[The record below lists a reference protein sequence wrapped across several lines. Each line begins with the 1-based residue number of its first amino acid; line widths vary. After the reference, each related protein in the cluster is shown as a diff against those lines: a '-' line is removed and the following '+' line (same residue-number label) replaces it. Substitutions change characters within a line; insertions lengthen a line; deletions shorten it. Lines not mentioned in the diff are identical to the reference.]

1 MTTADQDGWDGPDPA
16 RLYVITR
23 GRSGPAG
30 PGVFDLVTLIV
41 SRAEPTPTMQPEHA
55 AILRL
60 CRAPLSVA
68 EVSAYLELPTSV
80 VTVLLA
86 DLLDDG
92 RIEAR
97 AAVPKAELPERAL
110 LEAVI
115 HGLQRL

>member
-1 MTTADQDGWDGPDPA
+1 MSPTGQDWDEGDPE

-23 GRSGPAG
+23 GRSGLAG
-30 PGVFDLVTLIV
+30 QATFDLVTLIV
-41 SRAEPTPTMQPEHA
+41 SRSEPTPTMQPEHA
-55 AILRL
+55 AILRI
-60 CRAPLSVA
+60 CGSPLSVA
-68 EVSAYLELPTSV
+68 EISAYLRLPASV

-86 DLLDDG
+86 DLLAEE

-97 AAVPKAELPERAL
+97 SFVPPAILPERAL